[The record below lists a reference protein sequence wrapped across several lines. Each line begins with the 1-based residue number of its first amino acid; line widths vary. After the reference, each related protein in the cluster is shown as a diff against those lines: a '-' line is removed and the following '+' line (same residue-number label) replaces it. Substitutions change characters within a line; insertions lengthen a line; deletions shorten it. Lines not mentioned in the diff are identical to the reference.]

1 MNIVSIKLNCTRDSI
16 YVVSHDSNFVHN
28 YFPNNNTL
36 QLQNVNY
43 KIITC
48 GEDNHYN
55 SEYFKDVQKITFL
68 VTFVKM
74 LPFILSILIYL
85 NYDKISN
92 YLVEKTVSVVNP
104 ENFHMAPCIN

>member
-16 YVVSHDSNFVHN
+16 YVVSHDSNFVHW

-43 KIITC
+43 KVITC
-48 GEDNHYN
+48 DKDDHNK
-55 SEYFKDVQKITFL
+55 SEYLKDVEKITCL

-92 YLVEKTVSVVNP
+92 CLVEKLVGVVNP